1 MSVNTVYYTVIFIY
15 GIVIGSF
22 LNVCIYRIPEGFSI
36 VTERSRCRSCNS
48 QIKWYDLIPILSYIL
63 LLGRC
68 RNCKTK
74 ISVQYPIVE
83 ALNGLFY
90 VLVFYIYGFNSIR
103 EIIISCGYCLLVSAL
118 LVLSLID
125 LKTNTIPIAINIF
138 IALTGLFVS
147 LFKYFIS
154 GRDINIII
162 DHAVGLLS
170 VSVFLYIIY
179 LVTHGNGIGGG
190 DIKLMGAAGL
200 ALGGSKIILAF
211 LTACVLAAVIHPI
224 RMKISKLSKV
234 LAFGPYLSA
243 GIIISLLFGKQL
255 IEWYLN
261 SFFA

>member
-1 MSVNTVYYTVIFIY
+1 MKVNTIYYAVIFIY

-68 RNCKTK
+68 RKCKSK
-74 ISVQYPIVE
+74 ISIQYPIIE
-83 ALNGLFY
+83 ALNGLLY
-90 VLVFYIYGFNSIR
+90 VLVFYICGFNSFW
-103 EIIISCGYCLLVSAL
+103 EILISSGYCLVVSAL
-118 LVLSLID
+118 LVLSVID
-125 LKTNTIPIAINIF
+125 LRTNTIPIGINIF
-138 IALTGLFVS
+138 IAVMGLFVV
-147 LFKYFIS
+147 LVKFFTY
-154 GRDINIII
+154 GRGMNILI

-170 VSVFLYIIY
+170 VSLFLYIIY
-179 LVTHGNGIGGG
+179 LITNGNGIGGG

-200 ALGGSKIILAF
+200 MLGGSKIILAF
-211 LTACVLAAVIHPI
+211 LIACVLAAIIHPI

-243 GIIISLLFGKQL
+243 GIVISMLFGRQL
-255 IEWYLN
+255 IDWY
-261 SFFA
+261 